1 MDHIPFPAEDGGGVC
16 HDVVPGRNG
25 RRKGDFGMLLIR
37 FGFTA
42 FFFLT
47 MSCLL
52 SFLFG
57 IMVVLFG
64 GFFFNSTAVSLPSQ
78 CKILSSGVDLRSSK
92 VCGHGTIDY
101 KVNNVFYSLDKK
113 RVRCRDDYYWTS
125 VFKVEYK
132 DYFSGRLLHA
142 IAETPREALPLD
154 CRPSF
159 GAAWSAKS
167 EFKVNETYK
176 CKYIPGIQRA
186 DIDHDDLFNCQSK
199 EPSNVEIIKLLF
211 TLLLDK
217 IFDDKRN
224 GDRTMLAAVT
234 GIITGVL
241 VSVCFINIL
250 KLLDAS
256 RRSLSKKWN
265 AGKFVI
271 SIVAFHFRR
280 ACVVVVYFSLM
291 GWLTLQYSKA
301 IGLKQLFNTNHL
313 GEEAR

>member
-1 MDHIPFPAEDGGGVC
+1 MDHNPFPAEDGGGVC
-16 HDVVPGRNG
+16 DEEVPGRDG
-25 RRKGDFGMLLIR
+25 RRRGDFGMLLIR
-37 FGFTA
+37 SGFIA
-42 FFFLT
+42 FFFLM

-57 IMVVLFG
+57 IMAVLFG

-78 CKILSSGVDLRSSK
+78 CRILSSGVDLRSSK
-92 VCGHGTIDY
+92 VCAHGSIDY

-142 IAETPREALPLD
+142 IAEAPREALPLE

-199 EPSNVEIIKLLF
+199 EPSNAEIIKILYTLF
-211 TLLLDK
+211 LDK
-217 IFDDKRN
+217 FFHDKRN
-224 GDRTMLAAVT
+224 GERIMLAAVT
-234 GIITGVL
+234 GIIMGML
-241 VSVCFINIL
+241 VSAFFTIL
-250 KLLDAS
+250 KLLDS
-256 RRSLSKKWN
+256 SKRSLLKKWN
-265 AGKFVI
+265 AGKHAI
-271 SIVAFHFRR
+271 SIVAFYFRR

-291 GWLTLQYSKA
+291 GWLTLQYSKV

-313 GEEAR
+313 EEETR

>member
-1 MDHIPFPAEDGGGVC
+1 M
-16 HDVVPGRNG
+16 
-25 RRKGDFGMLLIR
+25 
-37 FGFTA
+37 
-42 FFFLT
+42 
-47 MSCLL
+47 
-52 SFLFG
+52 
-57 IMVVLFG
+57 
-64 GFFFNSTAVSLPSQ
+64 
-78 CKILSSGVDLRSSK
+78 
-92 VCGHGTIDY
+92 
-101 KVNNVFYSLDKK
+101 
-113 RVRCRDDYYWTS
+113 
-125 VFKVEYK
+125 
-132 DYFSGRLLHA
+132 
-142 IAETPREALPLD
+142 
-154 CRPSF
+154 
-159 GAAWSAKS
+159 
-167 EFKVNETYK
+167 
-176 CKYIPGIQRA
+176 
-186 DIDHDDLFNCQSK
+186 
-199 EPSNVEIIKLLF
+199 
-211 TLLLDK
+211 DK

-280 ACVVVVYFSLM
+280 ACVVVVYFSLI